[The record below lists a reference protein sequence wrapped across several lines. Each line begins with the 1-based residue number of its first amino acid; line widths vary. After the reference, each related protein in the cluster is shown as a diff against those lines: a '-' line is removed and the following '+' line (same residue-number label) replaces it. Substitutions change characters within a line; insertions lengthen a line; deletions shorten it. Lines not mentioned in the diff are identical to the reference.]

1 MLVVQYQLRRYLLGT
16 CTKTRKNAC
25 TEHGTRERRI
35 NHGRRLIFV
44 PPEYRMRGFLLIG
57 YEK

>member
-35 NHGRRLIFV
+35 NHDITTANFCSSRIPYARV
-44 PPEYRMRGFLLIG
+44 PIDWI
-57 YEK
+57 